1 MEIPVMK
8 RRLSTYILLSL
19 VILIAIT
26 VIIGFYVWNK
36 PHENIKDAIAVK
48 TNAINLYQSLAND
61 SSRAKLIFVN
71 KVVAVTGKVKRV
83 FENQKKQQVIFL
95 QTNVNDGSVNCTLEE
110 KVENINEG
118 DTLTLKG
125 ICIGY
130 SGEDVDM
137 QLPGDVFLIRCYRS

>member
-8 RRLSTYILLSL
+8 RRLSKYILLSL

-26 VIIGFYVWNK
+26 VVIGFYVWNQ

-48 TNAINLYQSLAND
+48 TNAIDLYQSLAND

-95 QTNVNDGSVNCTLEE
+95 QTNVNDGSVNCTLEQ
-110 KVENINEG
+110 KLENINEG